1 MKGRVLYVGHIM
13 RLDAK
18 TRELLA
24 GTMFGSYGDRG
35 YEATWAVDVTG
46 LPGSRILAVGR
57 HNRNHRSTDD
67 AWFDTPCDKG
77 MFVRVFDKEMEE
89 LFSTNVPDA
98 IPYALARDGSRCVL
112 VGMTESNRTPVKQPL
127 QAKPAGGFDAYLL
140 VADFPEDCDKDRAR
154 NAPTV
159 QRVR

>member
-1 MKGRVLYVGHIM
+1 M

-35 YEATWAVDVTG
+35 YEATWAVDVAG

-57 HNRNHRSTDD
+57 HHRNHRSSGD
-67 AWFDTPCDKG
+67 AWFDIACDKG
-77 MFVRVFDKEMEE
+77 MFVKVFDKEMDE

-98 IPYALARDGSRCVL
+98 VPYAVARKDARCVI
-112 VGMTESNRTPVKQPL
+112 VGMTESPQTPVKQPL

-140 VADFPEDCDKDRAR
+140 VADFPK
-154 NAPTV
+154 
-159 QRVR
+159 